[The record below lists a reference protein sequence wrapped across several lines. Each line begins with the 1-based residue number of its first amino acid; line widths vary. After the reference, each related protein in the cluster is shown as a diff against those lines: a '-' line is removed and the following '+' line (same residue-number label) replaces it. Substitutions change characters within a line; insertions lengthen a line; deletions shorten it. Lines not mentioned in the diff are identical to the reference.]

1 MKDPIKLI
9 HKFKNNNHK
18 IQYKIYIFVGS
29 LVPDDV
35 TKILEIIKNY
45 DFYNSLI
52 YLSQKQYN
60 ILSEYYGNRWYDKFF
75 ISHHLKNQMNIINE
89 SQVKK
94 KELENKYGKDWYKEN
109 INKEKLQRITY
120 SFESTYYDNLIDIK
134 KKKLENKKPELNFR
148 TYNTNNINSVKIDL
162 QQTNP
167 QQLGGDEDA
176 TDDDI
181 LNNPDELKKNDDDEE
196 EEEEMNEEIL
206 DDIIEEEFDLEDINN
221 LYLKENIE
229 SIKLI
234 EENTKLIS
242 TAINDTKWDKKYE
255 ESTFKYDTSLDNLS
269 YDNKI
274 ENIYIKYY
282 IYDETIF
289 KDDTIKTIQQ
299 KITVSIPISPNI
311 HQNIK
316 LLPET
321 QYLWSEYNSIN
332 GKEEIMIGQKWIRK
346 NELLKFDIEPNDN
359 LKVYEKLKN
368 NLSYLKDSFGY
379 KIKREDDENNILR
392 FYDDFMTMNEIYM
405 IDLYTILGINYN
417 PDSESKKNLFD
428 VFINI
433 YFPHITYDRL
443 EHIIE
448 LLNKK
453 NDNEISGCIKTK
465 YSMIKNDMKLE
476 KEVYMVVE
484 SSKQE
489 LNKINKYFH
498 PNYIIQ
504 SNIHVNIN
512 NVKGIT
518 GTTSNEKFNL
528 YRIFDN
534 FIVNDE
540 YPFIQYQTLDS
551 QITYKFYT
559 QTEKLDSNEVLSKW
573 FENSPYGISFKI
585 LIQNNKYIAI
595 NLHESGKIEY
605 KITWKE
611 EDTATIDDIINTYDY
626 IRNLL
631 KKINSENKKIK
642 IIMPENDKFKYAFI
656 NTIQK
661 FELPEDFKINHN
673 DLSDFS
679 RLFFPYISLVLEPKK
694 RISKKNDV
702 VDTVSKYG
710 TYLRYKRINKYDN
723 LSKMHLRILYF
734 FKNYEITEKEL
745 IDEITKQFNVTEEYA
760 IKEIDFVKNN
770 YNKALI
776 KSSKILKKLK
786 NLPKSKP
793 PGIGIDIQGKD
804 RDKYK
809 IRITGARNKE
819 QLEEIVT
826 FMKVLIYLYTETYL
840 FKKIKYQ
847 KLKETLRLLHKVAIR
862 RNKVNEIIDYELTV
876 NNIKNITAIDKKR
889 LGFKPEKGQNQ
900 WSRECQNSGTDKKRR
915 PDITTSN
922 NIDKL
927 TKSGYKLNTKTG
939 FYEKTVELT
948 IKKKK
953 QTVTLRAVKLEGDN
967 SVYNYYTCD
976 PLENNKHFY
985 IGFLSRGNNPNDLCM
1000 PCCFKKDQSTAN
1012 NKAKKNYYLKCVGEK
1027 LLDNANKTDNINL
1040 GDKVYILQETNKV
1053 QNNRFIYLPKYL
1065 DILFNKIWNHDH
1077 KIKNH
1082 YLYESKS
1089 GYYFKY
1095 TLKNDTYNF
1104 LSPISNIFD
1113 LEIPVIIEHLVQ
1125 FLINDKDDIYYTFLN
1140 NGDIRET
1147 FGDKNNFIEFIKT
1160 SSYLEYDVIGELCS
1174 LPGVLSK
1181 NGIYFFIL
1189 HKNNLI
1195 VKKNL
1200 EKDIIYERYYI
1211 DCLNFENYNT
1221 INENKDFIVIIKD
1234 NKYYHP
1240 IYKIIKDEKKDKK
1253 VKVEKIYNNNDQI
1266 KELKNY
1272 SNISCNKKLSTQIF
1286 GNYLLFC
1293 KNIINSLSNK
1303 VIIKKQYIDNHNK
1316 AKYLLLE
1323 NNLLLPVFPSGISYN
1338 YKFDYIKN
1346 INKILNYESCIKELH
1361 KINKILG
1368 MNYIPKIIFYD
1379 KKEKDTVRIISI
1391 YLENELIIPIKSE
1404 IISDKNL
1411 KKLGIPSKFQTLN
1424 ETIDD
1429 EIDKFNVN
1437 KIKIIDDRHLHVKQ
1451 HLYKNESYNIYRLE
1465 LSLFF
1470 ENNKSIKNEIIE
1482 IVRNDKI
1489 DLTDK
1494 KNKLR
1499 LILFNVINNKLASK
1513 ISKIDKV
1520 TSFATIENNLPTLDN
1535 YNIDNLRDYCKVNKN
1550 KDTCN
1555 AKPHCKWDQDS
1566 CKFRL
1571 TENLAIDFVNKVIEE
1586 MVQNNIQFK
1595 ELIQENSYYVSDIF
1609 NENEYSSRSNQKIIK
1624 TSNFNLNKI
1633 MEELFGKNNI
1643 PTIGRKEYYKNNNDT
1658 EIIEDYPEFVE
1669 LNQQIYQKIISNKD
1683 SIIRAFANCYYWI
1696 NNELY
1701 DIESRNLGYFSEMQ
1715 TLLTNHLKA
1724 KIIDY
1729 IQNVKNDD
1737 KFIINYFNQNSTA
1750 LSKLRK
1756 LSYNTDCKLELYVLS
1771 LLTNYRIVV
1780 YNNYYT
1786 IIGLYLQGEVKINDE
1801 NIKNFT
1807 KDEFKNKTIFVKLEF
1822 DGSNTIPKNIYSIYY
1837 K

>member
-1 MKDPIKLI
+1 MKNPIKLI
-9 HKFKNNNHK
+9 HKFKNNNNK
-18 IQYKIYIFVGS
+18 IQYKIYIFVGP
-29 LVPDDV
+29 LVPEPII
-35 TKILEIIKNY
+35 KILENIKNL

-52 YLSQKQYN
+52 NISLKQYN
-60 ILSEYYGNRWYDKFF
+60 ILSEYYGERWYEKLFV
-75 ISHHLKNQMNIINE
+75 SYHLKNQMNIINE
-89 SQVKK
+89 SQIKK

-120 SFESTYYDNLIDIK
+120 SFESLYYDNLLDVK
-134 KKKLENKKPELNFR
+134 KKKLENKKPELNFK
-148 TYNTNNINSVKIDL
+148 TYNNDSLDL
-162 QQTNP
+162 EP
-167 QQLGGDEDA
+167 ISKQLGGDN
-176 TDDDI
+176 DDEETEKGDI
-181 LNNPDELKKNDDDEE
+181 LNNPEDLKKDEDNEE
-196 EEEEMNEEIL
+196 EEINEEIL
-206 DDIIEEEFDLEDINN
+206 DEIIEEEFDLDVINN
-221 LYLKENIE
+221 LYLKENTE

-242 TAINDTKWDKKYE
+242 DAINDKKWDKKYE
-255 ESTFKYDTSLDNLS
+255 ETLFNYDNSLDNLL

-274 ENIYIKYY
+274 ENTYIKYY
-282 IYDETIF
+282 IYDENIF

-299 KITVSIPISPNI
+299 KITVTIPISPI
-311 HQNIK
+311 FHQNIK

-346 NELLKFDIEPNDN
+346 NELLKFDIEPNNN

-392 FYDDFMTMNEIYM
+392 FYEDFITLNEIYM
-405 IDLYTILGINYN
+405 IDIYTTLGINYN
-417 PDSESKKNLFD
+417 PDPESKKNLFD

-443 EHIIE
+443 ENIIN

-453 NDNEISGCIKTK
+453 NEDEITGCIKSK
-465 YSMIKNDMKLE
+465 YSMIKNDMKIE
-476 KEVYMVVE
+476 KEVYIIVE
-484 SSKQE
+484 TTKNE
-489 LNKINKYFH
+489 LDKFNKYFY

-512 NVKGIT
+512 NVKNIT
-518 GTTSNEKFNL
+518 GTTSNEKYNL

-540 YPFIQYQTLDS
+540 YPFIQYQTLDG
-551 QITYKFYT
+551 QIAYKFYT
-559 QTEKLDSNEVLSKW
+559 KTEKLDSNEVLSKW
-573 FENSPYGISFKI
+573 FENSPFGISFKI

-595 NLHESGKIEY
+595 NLHENGKIEY

-611 EDTATIDDIINTYDY
+611 EDNATIIDIINTYDY

-661 FELPEDFKINHN
+661 FELPEEFKINHN

-679 RLFFPYISLVLEPKK
+679 RLFFPYIALVLEPKK
-694 RISKKNDV
+694 RISKKNEV
-702 VDTVSKYG
+702 VNNVSKYG

-776 KSSKILKKLK
+776 KTSKILKKLK

-819 QLEEIVT
+819 QLEEIVN

-840 FKKIKYQ
+840 YKKPKYQ
-847 KLKETLRLLHKVAIR
+847 KLKETLKLLNKIAIR
-862 RNKVNEIIDYELTV
+862 RNKVNEIVDYELTI
-876 NNIKNITAIDKKR
+876 NNIKNITSIDKKR
-889 LGFKPEKGQNQ
+889 LAYKPEKGQNQ

-915 PDITTSN
+915 PNIVPGN

-927 TKSGYKLNTKTG
+927 IKSGYKFNQKTG
-939 FYEKTVELT
+939 FYEKTVEIT

-953 QTVTLRAVKLEGDN
+953 KIVTLKAVKLEGDN

-976 PLENNKHFY
+976 PFENKEHFY

-1027 LLDNANKTDNINL
+1027 LLDNNKIENINL
-1040 GDKVYILQETNKV
+1040 GDKVYILQETNKI

-1065 DILFNKIWNHDH
+1065 DILFNTIWKYDH

-1104 LSPISNIFD
+1104 LLPISNIFEK
-1113 LEIPVIIEHLVQ
+1113 EISDIIDILVK

-1147 FGDKNNFIEFIKT
+1147 FGDKNNYIEYIKT
-1160 SSYLEYDVIGELCS
+1160 STYLEYDIIGELCS

-1189 HKNNLI
+1189 QKNNLI
-1195 VKKNL
+1195 IKKNL

-1211 DCLNFENYNT
+1211 DCLNFENYYM
-1221 INENKDFIVIIKD
+1221 INENKDFIIMIKD

-1253 VKVEKIYNNNDQI
+1253 IKVEKIFNNNEQI
-1266 KELKNY
+1266 NELKNY
-1272 SNISCNKKLSTQIF
+1272 SNISCNKKLSTKIF

-1293 KNIINSLSNK
+1293 KNIINNLSNK
-1303 VIIKKQYIDNHNK
+1303 IKIKKQYIDNHNK

-1338 YKFDYIKN
+1338 YSFDYIKN
-1346 INKILNYESCIKELH
+1346 INKILNYELCIKELL
-1361 KINKILG
+1361 KVNKILN
-1368 MNYIPKIIFYD
+1368 MDYIPKIIFYD
-1379 KKEKDTVRIISI
+1379 KKEKDNIRIISI

-1404 IISDKNL
+1404 IISEKNL
-1411 KKLGIPSKFQTLN
+1411 KKLGILSKFQTLN

-1429 EIDKFNVN
+1429 EIDKYNIN

-1465 LSLFF
+1465 LSLFL
-1470 ENNKSIKNEIIE
+1470 ENNKNIKNEIIE

-1489 DLTDK
+1489 DLNIK

-1499 LILFNVINNKLASK
+1499 LILFNIISNKLASK
-1513 ISKIDKV
+1513 ISKIDKING
-1520 TSFATIENNLPTLDN
+1520 FAIIENNLPVLDN
-1535 YNIDNLRDYCKVNKN
+1535 YNIDNLRDYCKINKN
-1550 KDTCN
+1550 KETCN
-1555 AKPHCKWDQDS
+1555 IKSHCKWDNDT

-1595 ELIQENSYYVSDIF
+1595 ELIQENNYYVSDIV
-1609 NENEYSSRSNQKIIK
+1609 NESEYSSRLNQKIIK

-1633 MEELFGKNNI
+1633 MIELFGKNNI
-1643 PTIGRKEYYKNNNDT
+1643 PIIGRKEYYKKKNDT
-1658 EIIEDYPEFVE
+1658 EVIEDYPEFIE
-1669 LNQQIYQKIISNKD
+1669 LNKQIYQKIISNKD

-1701 DIESRNLGYFSEMQ
+1701 DIESRNLGYYSEMQ

-1729 IQNVKNDD
+1729 IQNIKNDD
-1737 KFIINYFNQNSTA
+1737 KFIINYLNQNNLA

-1771 LLTNYRIVV
+1771 LLTDYRIVI
-1780 YNNYYT
+1780 YNNYFSV
-1786 IIGLYLQGEVKINDE
+1786 INLYLNGEVKVTDE

-1807 KDEFKNKTIFVKLEF
+1807 KDEFKNKTIFIKLEF